1 MVTHIVMF
9 KFKEEGRDSNIE
21 KAKKMLNNLINT
33 IPSLVSIDV
42 GVDFSKEERAMDLSI
57 ITLFKDINGL
67 NEYAISP
74 THLKVV
80 EFIKEVTEYS
90 KVVDY
95 ES

>member
-1 MVTHIVMF
+1 MF
-9 KFKEEGRDSNIE
+9 KFKEEGRDSNIK
-21 KAKKMLNNLINT
+21 KAKEMLTNLINT